1 MCYEFDEFFNRAR
14 AAEQLRR
21 QTKLADKLKEQGKEA
36 APAKPTEAEEQ
47 VKEQQPVPA

>member
-21 QTKLADKLKEQGKEA
+21 QTKLADKLKEQSKEA
-36 APAKPTEAEEQ
+36 APAKPAEAEEQ

>member
-36 APAKPTEAEEQ
+36 APAQPAAADEQ
-47 VKEQQPVPA
+47 IKEPQPVPA

>member
-1 MCYEFDEFFNRAR
+1 MCYEFDAFYRAR

-21 QTKLADKLKEQGKEA
+21 QTKPADKLKEQGNQT
-36 APAKPTEAEEQ
+36 APAKPAEAEDE